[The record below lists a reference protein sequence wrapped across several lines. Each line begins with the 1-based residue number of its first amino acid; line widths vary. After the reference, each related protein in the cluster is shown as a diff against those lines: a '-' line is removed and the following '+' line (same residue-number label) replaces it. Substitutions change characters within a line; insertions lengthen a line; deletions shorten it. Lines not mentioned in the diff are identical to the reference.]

1 MNKELVLNNAKL
13 VYSDF
18 RGCNTYSNGSPSI
31 GVIIDGRKA
40 GKIKKDGW
48 NVKMIYIKGKKV
60 WFIPVATYVPFNS
73 NLCDKF
79 NQKIYIKIPGFE
91 ARSIGT
97 WEEQSIESYRDP
109 FRINF
114 LDYVSVKS
122 CNLTIVG
129 YHWNVNYPVKRE
141 GIKAYLKI
149 GEFTINRYI
158 DAAAKVFNM
167 NKETI

>member
-1 MNKELVLNNAKL
+1 MSKELVLNNAKL

-18 RGCNTYSNGSPSI
+18 RGCNTYSNGGPSI

-48 NVKMIYIKGKKV
+48 NVKTTYIKGNKV
-60 WFIPVATYVPFNS
+60 WFIPVAAYVPLNS
-73 NLCDKF
+73 NLCNKF
-79 NQKIYIKIPGFE
+79 NPKIDIKISGFE
-91 ARSIGT
+91 ARSIG
-97 WEEQSIESYRDP
+97 SYEDR
-109 FRINF
+109 FNF

-149 GEFTINRYI
+149 GEFTINRYV
-158 DAAAKVFNM
+158 DAAKVFSV
-167 NKETI
+167 NKEKI

>member
-1 MNKELVLNNAKL
+1 MSKELVLNNAKL

-18 RGCNTYSNGSPSI
+18 RGYNTYSNGGPSI

-48 NVKMIYIKGKKV
+48 NVKMTYIKGKKV
-60 WFIPVATYVPFNS
+60 WFIPVATYVPSNS
-73 NLCDKF
+73 NLCNKF
-79 NQKIYIKIPGFE
+79 NPKIDIKIPGFE
-91 ARSIGT
+91 ARSIGS
-97 WEEQSIESYRDP
+97 WDDRSK
-109 FRINF
+109 F
-114 LDYVSVKS
+114 LDYASVKS

-129 YHWNVNYPVKRE
+129 YHWNVNHPIKRE

-158 DAAAKVFNM
+158 DAAAKVFSV